1 MHPAVVTESHTAAP
15 IRAPVFCRH
24 CEQQLCE
31 PGPAHITFRFTSEH
45 DDVACVNVAGDIDA
59 VDHFVDGLTRRIN
72 ANGGQ
77 FAIVEVW

>member
-1 MHPAVVTESHTAAP
+1 MNPAVATASPPTAP
-15 IRAPVFCRH
+15 LRLPVFCRH

-59 VDHFVDGLTRRIN
+59 VDQFVDGLTRRLKEC
-72 ANGGQ
+72 GGQ
-77 FAIVEVW
+77 FTIVEVW